1 MSIEKQVTLDDLT
14 SQLQGCG
21 MGMSLSKFVELNL
34 SILKEFKKFHVPLKT
49 QAEIIGR
56 AINKK
61 VSVSSLAVAVSRLN
75 SSSTQNNPTNF
86 TIEKKISERF
96 VDKNAKL
103 IFGTQKEIVK
113 VTKGNITKDEERTI
127 DWRGLAPNE
136 NISSWILEYKD
147 KLIAINSTGWRWKQ
161 IAEAINEHL
170 SLKQKVST
178 NTLTSIISLANKKI
192 VKNKQ
197 INI

>member
-1 MSIEKQVTLDDLT
+1 MSIEKQVTLDDLS

-21 MGMSLSKFVELNL
+21 MGMPLSKFVEINL
-34 SILKEFKKFHVPLKT
+34 SVLKEFKKFHVPLKT
-49 QAEIIGR
+49 QAEIISK
-56 AINKK
+56 AINKT
-61 VSVSSLAVAVSRLN
+61 VSVSSLAVAMSRLN
-75 SSSTQNNPTNF
+75 SSYEENNPINF

-96 VDKNAKL
+96 VNKNAKL
-103 IFGTQKEIVK
+103 IFGKQTEKIEVIGK
-113 VTKGNITKDEERTI
+113 HGKKIEERTI

-147 KLIAINSTGWRWKQ
+147 KLVAINSTGWRWKQ

-170 SLKQKVST
+170 SLKQKIST
-178 NTLTSIISLANKKI
+178 NTLTSIISLANKRI

-197 INI
+197 NNI

>member
-1 MSIEKQVTLDDLT
+1 MSIEKQRTLDDLS

-21 MGMSLSKFVELNL
+21 MGMPLSKFVELNL
-34 SILKEFKKFHVPLKT
+34 SVLKEFKKFHVPLKT
-49 QAEIIGR
+49 QSEIISK
-56 AINKK
+56 AINKT
-61 VSVSSLAVAVSRLN
+61 VLVSSLAVAISRLN
-75 SSSTQNNPTNF
+75 SSSEENNPINF
-86 TIEKKISERF
+86 TIKKKISERF

-113 VTKGNITKDEERTI
+113 VTRGNITKDEERTI

-136 NISSWILEYKD
+136 NISNWILEYKD
-147 KLIAINSTGWRWKQ
+147 KLVAINSTGWRWKQ

-170 SLKQKVST
+170 SLKQKIST

>member
-1 MSIEKQVTLDDLT
+1 MSINNQVTLDDLA
-14 SQLQGCG
+14 SQLQGSG
-21 MGMSLSKFVELNL
+21 MGMSLSKFVELNFNV
-34 SILKEFKKFHVPLKT
+34 IKEFKKFHVPLKT
-49 QAEIIGR
+49 QAEIIGK
-56 AINKK
+56 AIDKN

-75 SSSTQNNPTNF
+75 SNLTEDTSINF
-86 TIEKKISERF
+86 VIEKKISQRF

-113 VTKGNITKDEERTI
+113 VIKNNVVKEEERTI

-147 KLIAINSTGWRWKQ
+147 KLVAINSTGWRWKQ

-170 SLKQKVST
+170 SLNQKIST

-192 VKNKQ
+192 VKKQ
-197 INI
+197 TN